1 MSLLDALSPTIS
13 RLSLRYAQGP
23 LPAFFA
29 WWGGQLRS
37 LLPQRWQQALEVRD
51 AELWLQIEGDDLHV
65 SHGSAE
71 GERELARVPLAPADA
86 LPEALDGALEE
97 SLRDRRRVLLLPPDQ
112 VLRRRLQ
119 LPLAARDNLRAV
131 LGFELDRQ
139 TPFRAEQVYF
149 DSRVLGRD
157 DAARTLP
164 VELALVAREP
174 VQAALAR
181 LGPLA
186 AGLDAIDAGS
196 PGGRLGY
203 NFLPPEQ
210 RRRRVHRMLWINLA
224 LAMASL
230 AFLVIA
236 MGQLVDNRI
245 AAVAALQAD
254 ADSQRDAARAV
265 STLRAS
271 LEDAVAGANFLA
283 VRKASQPSVVE
294 LLHSLTRTLPD
305 DTFIERLNLS
315 GTTLSLTGQSS
326 QAAQLIERL
335 RQAPGVRDAAL
346 SGAIQPDAR
355 SGKDRFN
362 ISAQVEA
369 RRQEAGDAPAPGR

>member
-1 MSLLDALSPTIS
+1 
-13 RLSLRYAQGP
+13 
-23 LPAFFA
+23 
-29 WWGGQLRS
+29 
-37 LLPQRWQQALEVRD
+37 
-51 AELWLQIEGDDLHV
+51 
-65 SHGSAE
+65 
-71 GERELARVPLAPADA
+71 
-86 LPEALDGALEE
+86 
-97 SLRDRRRVLLLPPDQ
+97 
-112 VLRRRLQ
+112 
-119 LPLAARDNLRAV
+119 
-131 LGFELDRQ
+131 
-139 TPFRAEQVYF
+139 VYF

-254 ADSQRDAARAV
+254 ADAQRDAARAV

-294 LLHSLTRTLPD
+294 LLHALTRTLPD
-305 DTFIERLNLS
+305 DTFIERLNLT

-369 RRQEAGDAPAPGR
+369 RRQEAGNAPAPGR